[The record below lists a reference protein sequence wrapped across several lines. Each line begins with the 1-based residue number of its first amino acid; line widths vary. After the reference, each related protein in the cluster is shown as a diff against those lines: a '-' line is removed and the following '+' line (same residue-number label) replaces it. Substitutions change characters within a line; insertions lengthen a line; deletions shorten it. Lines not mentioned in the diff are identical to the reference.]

1 MNTQNITSVIG
12 VSIENNRYVLCEMDN
27 SGKNCHY
34 YSGRID
40 TQGGQEKFLSKLSG
54 DTIVLIPD
62 CLLAIRAYELF
73 PDNVSIFPQSILW
86 DSWVKAGVSKGE
98 PLSRFTAE
106 FLLSEK
112 LPDME
117 LSEQQKTQILLDGQ
131 MELEKIKRIGE
142 SSQYIMEQVLEGNP
156 DPALCK
162 QALQNEYES
171 GKPVYDQTEV
181 EEKTDLP
188 KDDSFFSRFS
198 QVLKDT
204 Y

>member
-1 MNTQNITSVIG
+1 MNTQNITYVIG
-12 VSIENNRYVLCEMDN
+12 VSIENNRYVLCEMDS

-34 YSGRID
+34 YSGRTD

-54 DTIVLIPD
+54 NTIVLIPD

-73 PDNVSIFPQSILW
+73 PENVSIFPQSILW
-86 DSWVKAGVSKGE
+86 DSWVKAGVAKGE
-98 PLSRFTAE
+98 PLSRFAAE

-112 LPDME
+112 LPIME
-117 LSEQQKTQILLDGQ
+117 LSDKQKEQILLDGQ
-131 MELEKIKRIGE
+131 MELDKIKRIGD
-142 SSQYIMEQVLEGNP
+142 SSQSIMEQVLKGNT

-162 QALQNEYES
+162 EALQNEYES
-171 GKPVYDQTEV
+171 GKPAFDTLED

-188 KDDSFFSRFS
+188 KDATFLSRFS
-198 QVLKDT
+198 LFLKDT

>member
-12 VSIENNRYVLCEMDN
+12 VSIENNRYVLCKMDS

-34 YSGRID
+34 YSGRTD

-54 DTIVLIPD
+54 ETIVLIPD
-62 CLLAIRAYELF
+62 CLLAIRAYEMF

-86 DSWVKAGVSKGE
+86 DSWVKAGVARGE
-98 PLSRFTAE
+98 PLSRFAAE
-106 FLLSEK
+106 FLLGEK
-112 LPDME
+112 LPAME
-117 LSEQQKTQILLDGQ
+117 LTEQQKEQILLDGQ
-131 MELEKIKRIGE
+131 RELEKIIRIGE
-142 SSQYIMEQVLEGNP
+142 SSQSIMEQVLKGNT

-162 QALQNEYES
+162 EALQNEYES
-171 GKPVYDQTEV
+171 GKPAFDTLED
-181 EEKTDLP
+181 EGKTDLP

-198 QVLKDT
+198 QFLKDT